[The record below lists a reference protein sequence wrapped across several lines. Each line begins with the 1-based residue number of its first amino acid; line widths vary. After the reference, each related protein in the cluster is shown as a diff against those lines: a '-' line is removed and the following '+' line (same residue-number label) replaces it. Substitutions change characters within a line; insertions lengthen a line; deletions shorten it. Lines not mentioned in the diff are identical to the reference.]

1 MKKYFLSVLLLVLLF
16 GCADKKKTETQIVPP
31 PITTEVVETQTQ
43 KTEFAKM
50 EFDKIEYKFGKVSE
64 GTMVK
69 HTFKFRNVGNI
80 PLVISEVAPQCGCT
94 TTDFPK
100 KPIAPN
106 ETGEIT
112 LELDTKNKRGEQDKN
127 ARVVANIEGG
137 NLFLYLRGEV
147 ISDEAPGPYATPR

>member
-1 MKKYFLSVLLLVLLF
+1 MKKFFLSVLFFVSLF
-16 GCADKKKTETQIVPP
+16 GCADKKKSEVKEITNTAPPSIVEIP
-31 PITTEVVETQTQ
+31 
-43 KTEFAKM
+43 KAEFAKM
-50 EFDKIEYKFGKVSE
+50 EFEKIEYKFGKVDE

-69 HTFKFRNVGNI
+69 HTFKFKNTGNI
-80 PLVISEVAPQCGCT
+80 PLIISEVAPQCGCT

-112 LELDTKNKRGEQDKN
+112 LELDTKNKKGEQDKN

-147 ISDEAPGPYATPR
+147 ISNEAPGPYATPR